1 MCSYIIFSYPFSCF
15 RDVLFGSIYEQF
27 RHDIIAKGV
36 YLQCLEPYILN
47 DRLTSVT
54 PEVMKDFIE
63 HYRQKELISNV
74 EACIVHMD
82 IASLDIH
89 QVSWREACHIAI
101 MALKVYNQNS
111 IFPWAE
117 RTLKIIITLNCCCR
131 SIYGFWFFSN
141 CVRMMEMMLQISLLS
156 IDRSTM
162 KQPLG
167 IYLKYEYRNRTT
179 IQEESF
185 IITKWLIYS
194 SE

>member
-1 MCSYIIFSYPFSCF
+1 MCSYIIFSCPFSCF

-89 QVSWREACHIAI
+89 QVSRQEACHKAI
-101 MALKVYNQNS
+101 MALKVYNLKS
-111 IFPWAE
+111 MFPCAE
-117 RTLKIIITLNCCCR
+117 RTLISIIKPLSIMKTSSCR
-131 SIYGFWFFSN
+131 INLPYGFLFFTNSQN
-141 CVRMMEMMLQISLLS
+141 EGDDAQVSLSS
-156 IDRSTM
+156 IEWST
-162 KQPLG
+162 KEAAIGNLFE
-167 IYLKYEYRNRTT
+167 I
-179 IQEESF
+179 
-185 IITKWLIYS
+185 
-194 SE
+194 